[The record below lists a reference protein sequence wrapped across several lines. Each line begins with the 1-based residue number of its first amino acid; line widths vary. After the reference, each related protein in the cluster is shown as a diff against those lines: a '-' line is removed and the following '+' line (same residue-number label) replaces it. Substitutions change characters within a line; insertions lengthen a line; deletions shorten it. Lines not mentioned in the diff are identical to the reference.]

1 MSQSINLYKLNTE
14 GLYKYLCQ
22 LLSKCYSQGY
32 KTLVK
37 TKDYNQAQEVD
48 NKLWTFA
55 QQSFIPHGL
64 ISDEFKESQP
74 ILITWQDI
82 VKSDFDTLVL
92 VENIVDIPNFQRA
105 MIFCTEDTQIQNIK
119 NLIKQTI
126 NYYTLNSKGTWD
138 HQTI

>member
-1 MSQSINLYKLNTE
+1 MSQTINIYRLNLDS
-14 GLYKYLCQ
+14 LYKYLCQ
-22 LLSKCYSQGY
+22 LLSKCYSQGF

-37 TKDYNQAQEVD
+37 TNDYNQAQEID

-64 ISDEFKESQP
+64 INDEFQENQP

-82 VKSDFDTLVL
+82 VKGNFDTLVL
-92 VENIVDIPNFQRA
+92 VENMVDIKDFQKV
-105 MIFCTEDTQIQNIK
+105 MIFCSEEAQVQNAK

-138 HQTI
+138 HQNI

>member
-1 MSQSINLYKLNTE
+1 MSQTINLYHLSPE
-14 GLYKYLCQ
+14 ALYKYLCQ

-37 TKDYNQAQEVD
+37 TKDYNQAQEID

-64 ISDEFKESQP
+64 INDEFQKAQP

-82 VKSDFDTLVL
+82 IKGDFDTLIL
-92 VENIVDIPNFQRA
+92 VENMVNIKDFQKV
-105 MIFCTEDTQIQNIK
+105 MIFCSEETQVQNAK
-119 NLIKQTI
+119 NLIKQPI

>member
-1 MSQSINLYKLNTE
+1 MSQTINLYRLNPDA
-14 GLYKYLCQ
+14 LYKYLCQ

-37 TKDYNQAQEVD
+37 TKDYNQAQEID
-48 NKLWTFA
+48 NKLWTFT

-64 ISDEFKESQP
+64 INDEFQEAQP

-92 VENIVDIPNFQRA
+92 VENIVEVKDFQKV
-105 MIFCTEDTQIQNIK
+105 MIFCSQEVQVQNAK
-119 NLIKQTI
+119 NLIKQTM
-126 NYYTLNSKGTWD
+126 NYYTLNLKGTWD
-138 HQTI
+138 HANL